1 MDWNSETE
9 DVRLV
14 LCTVP
19 DQQTAETLARAL
31 VTEALVACVNIVPH
45 VRSIYR
51 WKGQLCDDSE
61 LLLLMKTTEPR
72 LASLAARVRQLHPY
86 ETPEIIAAPIVGAL
100 GAYVDWVRS
109 ETR

>member
-1 MDWNSETE
+1 MDWKSETD
-9 DVRLV
+9 DVRFV

-19 DQQTAETLARAL
+19 DQQIAETLARAL

-51 WKGQLCDDSE
+51 WKGQLCDDAE
-61 LLLLMKTTEPR
+61 LLLVMKTTEAR
-72 LASLAARVRQLHPY
+72 LASLADRVRQLHPY
-86 ETPEIIAAPIVGAL
+86 ETPELIAAPLVGGL
-100 GAYVDWVRS
+100 GAYIDWVRS